1 MQPKSYSARRLR
13 PVHCMRALA
22 TATLFASSIAAAQ
35 TAEPAPAPVAPPAT
49 DPAPAPAAPPEAAA
63 PAPVEPPPAATPS
76 AEPTPQ
82 PEAAAPMP
90 GPADPG
96 PAYAEGG
103 VPAPDKPKPPYSLP
117 FQLRPVV
124 VGNVIRSDTAFAFYK
139 NPAGDSGSTVVST
152 LLGSIKVTDQFAPL
166 VRLGVVSNSPPGDG
180 DSAFGFMNP
189 VLGGTFAIAPTPELK
204 LGLFLGFT
212 IPIGSG
218 GGEPGAHK
226 NNVANRA
233 GIAARSA
240 MDNAMFATNDFT
252 VFPGVGLAYV
262 AHGLT
267 AQVEA
272 TLLQLTRVK
281 GDDVQPDSSRTN
293 FTTGFHLGYFFI
305 PQLSGAVE
313 IRHQRWLSTPE
324 QPNVDGLPELR
335 DTTTFAFGPR
345 VHIKLGKKSWIR
357 PAIALALPL
366 DNPLKDSEH
375 KIVQLDVPIVL

>member
-1 MQPKSYSARRLR
+1 MQPKSYSARRIL
-13 PVHCMRALA
+13 PVQCLRALA
-22 TATLFASSIAAAQ
+22 TATLFASSVASAQ
-35 TAEPAPAPVAPPAT
+35 TGEPAPAPPAPPAT
-49 DPAPAPAAPPEAAA
+49 DPAPAPAAPAEAAA
-63 PAPVEPPPAATPS
+63 PAPAEPPPAAPP
-76 AEPTPQ
+76 AEPVPQ
-82 PEAAAPMP
+82 PEASAPTP

-139 NPAGDSGSTVVST
+139 NPAGDSGTTVVST
-152 LLGSIKVTDQFAPL
+152 LLGSVKVTDQFAPL
-166 VRLGVVSNSPPGDG
+166 VRVGVVSNSPPAG
-180 DSAFGFMNP
+180 DSAVGLMNP

-218 GGEPGAHK
+218 GGEPPAHK
-226 NNVANRA
+226 NMVANSA

-240 MDNAMFATNDFT
+240 MDNAMFAVNDFT

-272 TLLQLTRVK
+272 TVLQLTRVK

-293 FTTGFHLGYFFI
+293 FTTGFHLGYFLI
-305 PQLSGAVE
+305 PQLSAAVE
-313 IRHQRWLSTPE
+313 LRHQRWLSTPE
-324 QPNVDGLPELR
+324 RPNVEGMPELR
-335 DTTTFAFGPR
+335 DTTTFAVGPR

-357 PAIALALPL
+357 PAIAFALPL
-366 DNPLKDSEH
+366 DNPMKDSEH

>member
-1 MQPKSYSARRLR
+1 MQPKSCFARRIA
-13 PVHCMRALA
+13 PVHCLRALA
-22 TATLFASSIAAAQ
+22 TATLFVSAVASAQ
-35 TAEPAPAPVAPPAT
+35 TAEPAPAPAAPPAT
-49 DPAPAPAAPPEAAA
+49 DPAPAPAAAPEAVA
-63 PAPVEPPPAATPS
+63 PAPAEPPPATPA
-76 AEPTPQ
+76 AEPVPQ
-82 PEAAAPMP
+82 PEASAPTP

-124 VGNVIRSDTAFAFYK
+124 VGNVIRSDTAFAFYES
-139 NPAGDSGSTVVST
+139 PAGDSGTTVVST
-152 LLGSIKVTDQFAPL
+152 LLGSVKVTDQFAPL
-166 VRLGVVSNSPPGDG
+166 VRVGVVSNSPPAG
-180 DSAFGFMNP
+180 DSAVGLLNP

-212 IPIGSG
+212 IPVGSG
-218 GGEPGAHK
+218 GGEPGTHK
-226 NNVANRA
+226 SMVANNA

-240 MDNAMFATNDFT
+240 MDNAMFAVNDFT

-272 TLLQLTRVK
+272 TVLQLTRVK
-281 GDDVQPDSSRTN
+281 GEDVLPDSSRTN

-313 IRHQRWLSTPE
+313 IRHQRWLSTPKSPPVE
-324 QPNVDGLPELR
+324 AMPERR
-335 DTTTFAFGPR
+335 DTTTVAFGPR

-357 PAIALALPL
+357 PAIAFAMPL
-366 DNPLKDSEH
+366 DNPMKDSEH
-375 KIVQLDVPIVL
+375 KIVQLDVPVVF